1 MPTPFAVELRHH
13 QIPRLSAIVTPSASE
28 PGRYQLTWVDETGPS
43 GHTTRDTPQQ
53 AVALAVA
60 EGYRRVVSATP
71 PAAEE
76 VRGAIEARDRFL
88 LGVMRGLIEPLDG
101 EAEGG

>member
-1 MPTPFAVELRHH
+1 M
-13 QIPRLSAIVTPSASE
+13 
-28 PGRYQLTWVDETGPS
+28 
-43 GHTTRDTPQQ
+43 
-53 AVALAVA
+53 AVA

-76 VRGAIEARDRFL
+76 VRVAIEARDRFL